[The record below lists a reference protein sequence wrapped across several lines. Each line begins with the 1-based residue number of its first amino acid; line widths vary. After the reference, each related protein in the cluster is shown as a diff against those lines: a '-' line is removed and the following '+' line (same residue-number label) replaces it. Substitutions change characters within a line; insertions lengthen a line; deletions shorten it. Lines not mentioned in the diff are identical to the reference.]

1 MNVRREMIPDKPSW
15 FNARN
20 LLLLA
25 LIALAA
31 IARVLPHP
39 WNFAPVGAIALFGG
53 ATFSSRRAA
62 FLVPLLSLFIGD
74 IFIGFHV
81 LMPVVYASFLV
92 SVLIGF
98 WLRDNRNVPR
108 IAVATLAGA
117 IQFFAITNFAVWAS
131 GMTYP
136 KTFAGLVACY
146 AAGIPFFWNTL
157 AGDAFYAT
165 LLFGS
170 LAIAEEQFPAVRAA
184 PTTS

>member
-1 MNVRREMIPDKPSW
+1 MNVRREMIPDRAGW

-20 LLLLA
+20 LLLVA

-98 WLRDNRNVPR
+98 WLRRRSSVPR
-108 IAVATLAGA
+108 IAAATLAGA
-117 IQFFAITNFAVWAS
+117 VQFFAITNFASWVAF
-131 GMTYP
+131 TTFP
-136 KTFAGLVACY
+136 KTAAGLLACY
-146 AAGIPFFWNTL
+146 VAGIPYFWNTL
-157 AGDAFYAT
+157 AGDVFYAT

-170 LAIAEEQFPAVRAA
+170 LAIAEQQFPAVREAS
-184 PTTS
+184 TLS

>member
-1 MNVRREMIPDKPSW
+1 MNVPREMTPDVPRWLK
-15 FNARN
+15 ARN
-20 LLLLA
+20 LLLVA

-39 WNFAPVGAIALFGG
+39 WNFAPVGAIALLGG
-53 ATFSSRRAA
+53 ASFASRRAA
-62 FLVPLLSLFIGD
+62 FLVPLLALFVGD

-98 WLRDNRNVPR
+98 WLRRGRSAPR
-108 IAVATLAGA
+108 IAAATVAGA
-117 IQFFAITNFAVWAS
+117 AQFFAITNFAVWAS

-136 KTFAGLVACY
+136 KTFAGLVTCY
-146 AAGIPFFWNTL
+146 LAGIPFFGNTL
-157 AGDAFYAT
+157 AGDALYTT

-170 LAIAEEQFPAVRAA
+170 LAMAERRFPALRE
-184 PTTS
+184 SSSFS